1 MAWHRLHNLILA
13 HVEDARYLASLRK
26 AKRK

>member
-13 HVEDARYLASLRK
+13 HVEDAQYLAS
-26 AKRK
+26 KRKRK